1 MAAPIAPAVLA
12 ELLGSGWRRHRET
25 ADALADSDAIVLD
38 IDDEGGTAQAI
49 ESCYRRFRGGETPRP
64 VGWDGRFSRSR
75 QAERLVAELQQL
87 ERRAMPRVSGV

>member
-1 MAAPIAPAVLA
+1 V
-12 ELLGSGWRRHRET
+12 RH
-25 ADALADSDAIVLD
+25 LIVLLAA
-38 IDDEGGTAQAI
+38 GLLVSA
-49 ESCYRRFRGGETPRP
+49 CGETPRP